1 MSKKYHYNF
10 PPEFY
15 YHGVQGLYYAAEH
28 VIEGLTSLQEEY
40 RENRSVIG
48 SFVLHPIQALRS
60 CADVHYSI
68 RQLHDGAVRR
78 QALEFTNRLADLAE
92 EVNHH
97 PDLRLGWGY
106 VHVSLWTHKI
116 DGLSEADFVWAAKA
130 DRL

>member
-1 MSKKYHYNF
+1 MSDLASRECIPCRGGV
-10 PPEFY
+10 PPLA
-15 YHGVQGLYYAAEH
+15 G
-28 VIEGLTSLQEEY
+28 EEL
-40 RENRSVIG
+40 ET
-48 SFVLHPIQALRS
+48 LH
-60 CADVHYSI
+60 
-68 RQLHDGAVRR
+68 RQLGNGWKVVEGHHLEKEFGFDDFR
-78 QALEFTNRLADLAE
+78 QALKFTNRLGDLAE